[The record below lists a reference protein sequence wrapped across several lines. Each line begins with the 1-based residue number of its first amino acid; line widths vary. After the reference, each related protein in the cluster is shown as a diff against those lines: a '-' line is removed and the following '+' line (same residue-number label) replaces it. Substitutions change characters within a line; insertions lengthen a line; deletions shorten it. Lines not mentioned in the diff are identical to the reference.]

1 MDEFKHL
8 SVKDKKNITT
18 VVLYLGAVVE
28 IQDYSLA
35 GEVAVV
41 SALKSL
47 DEKVSS
53 HLYEK
58 YRDDIPTLL
67 LSKWLLVVLLIS
79 NAGEARRR
87 KCVCFPGSASIKA
100 LFCIDARCTRQYDA
114 FLVDGPPIS
123 LGS

>member
-1 MDEFKHL
+1 MDEFNHL

-28 IQDYSLA
+28 MQDYSLA

-58 YRDDIPTLL
+58 YRDDIPTLPNTPRDGTVEYEL
-67 LSKWLLVVLLIS
+67 CKLEQVVG
-79 NAGEARRR
+79 NAR
-87 KCVCFPGSASIKA
+87 
-100 LFCIDARCTRQYDA
+100 
-114 FLVDGPPIS
+114 IS
-123 LGS
+123 LNKNEYDTEDE